1 MTLCPFSVNL
11 LHNAFV
17 GSLVAD
23 AVSMPV
29 HWYYDTEAMDA
40 DYGDF
45 GGYERPRNPHPNSIL
60 WRSKYRPRNARGD
73 ILHGQARYWGQPGI
87 HYHQFLRAGENTL
100 NDRLAREL
108 YAQIRE
114 HGGYDPDLWL
124 ERMIERLLTPGWH
137 EDTYVEEYL
146 RGFFD
151 QYARGREPRE
161 CAIPDLHIGG
171 LATLPALL
179 AGLAETGTTE
189 GVLLRARA
197 LEHVALTHR
206 GPEVKA
212 AAGRLTDLLVGLADG
227 EQLDDLLAAEGVP
240 PGPAGGWG
248 IDELRR
254 VVRQRYT
261 PACYLPGS
269 LAASLLIVRGF
280 VDDFSGGVL
289 ANARVG
295 GDNCHR
301 GAVVGSLLG
310 AACGVPESWRAGLQ
324 PPAVSFPEGSPV
336 GLPG

>member
-1 MTLCPFSVNL
+1 MILSSSSVL
-11 LHNAFV
+11 QIHNAFV

-40 DYGDF
+40 DYGALC
-45 GGYERPRNPHPNSIL
+45 GYETPRNPHPNSIL

-73 ILHGQARYWGQPGI
+73 ILHEQARYWGQPEV
-87 HYHQFLRAGENTL
+87 HYHQFLQAGENTL
-100 NDRLAREL
+100 NGRLAREL

-114 HGGYDPDLWL
+114 RGGYDPDLWL

-137 EDTYVEEYL
+137 KDTYVEEYL

-151 QYARGREPRE
+151 HYARGRTPRE

-189 GVLLRARA
+189 SAILRERAR
-197 LEHVALTHR
+197 EHVGLTHR
-206 GPEVKA
+206 GPEVAA
-212 AAGRLTDLLVGLADG
+212 AAGQLTGWLVALARG
-227 EQLDDLLAAEGVP
+227 EDLDDLLAAEDIP
-240 PGPAGGWG
+240 PGPEEGWE
-248 IDELRR
+248 IEDLRR

-269 LAASLLIVRGF
+269 LGASLLIVRGF
-280 VDDFSGGVL
+280 VDDFAGGVL

-310 AACGVPESWRAGLQ
+310 AACGVPASWREGLN
-324 PPAVSFPEGSPV
+324 PPVAPSPGSTAE
-336 GLPG
+336 LPA